1 MTCRTTTEDWATTLT
16 AAAHPLGITREDF
29 TKLLE
34 PFHLRTHDPHHEP
47 RGHCPRDRIISTVTA
62 ATGAQP
68 RTGMLP
74 TWPKRVTLTSAGA
87 QAGSICISSAL

>member
-16 AAAHPLGITREDF
+16 TAAHPLGITREDF

-62 ATGAQP
+62 ATGAP
-68 RTGMLP
+68 CSVETERTIYALVAHANNQNP
-74 TWPKRVTLTSAGA
+74 VTT
-87 QAGSICISSAL
+87 